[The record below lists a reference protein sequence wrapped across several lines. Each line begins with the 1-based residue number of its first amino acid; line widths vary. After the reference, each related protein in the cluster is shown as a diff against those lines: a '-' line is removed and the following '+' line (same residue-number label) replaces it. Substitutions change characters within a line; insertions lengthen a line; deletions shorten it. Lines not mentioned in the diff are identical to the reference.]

1 MRRKGFYI
9 IFLLLTAFLLSSCSL
24 RRHVPQGQYLVRQNY
39 IIIDSAKF
47 DVSESELSNY
57 ITQKPY
63 RGLISLNL
71 KPWVYYVTKDKTDKK
86 TMRWLNETVGQEP
99 FYYEKNSADYSSQ
112 QMERY
117 LDHVGY
123 FNSKVT
129 NSVKT
134 RRFKAFVIYNV
145 KLGRPYTINA
155 FKYDIPDTLISRYVH
170 RIAPAYPIKEGDIY
184 DEYKLNEIRDQI
196 TEMMRNRGYYYF
208 TRDNITYEVDSNFHN
223 HTLSVTMK
231 IADMKNEADGSTQPH
246 KQYVINSISIY
257 PNYILNYQGVEPT
270 STDSITVEVGRK
282 KEPNKL
288 KFYYFG
294 KPMIKPQT
302 FSQAIQIQTGM
313 PYSLRRVTQTYNA
326 LNNFKAFNNINITFD
341 TVPNAPDTA
350 NLLDCRIT
358 MQQVD
363 RHSYTFQ
370 LEGTRAESDLGIKG
384 GLSYTNRNIF
394 RGAEI
399 LQISLRGGLEAQKVI
414 SLDTL
419 DRTDKLFNTK
429 EFGLTASLIFP
440 KFLSPF
446 PLRNFARDYQPKTN
460 ITLGFNGQVRYYYTR
475 YIIQA
480 SYGFDWKSNT
490 RLQHFLTPIYLN
502 TVKISN
508 LNKDFKR
515 ILDQEYNQRK
525 KDQYTDHL
533 IFGLRYSFVYNTQN
547 LYRKGSFIYL
557 RTDFET
563 SGNLISLFN
572 KTNLIDENEAH
583 HELFG
588 IRYAQYVR
596 GNFDFRQHIL
606 IHNETWLVFR
616 EQIGLGI
623 PFGNSKDMPFE
634 RSFYAGG
641 ANGMRGWRYR
651 SLGPGA
657 YIPTQN
663 DLEQIGDLQLEM
675 NAEFRFPIYDIVK
688 GAVFVDAGNVW
699 TYTANEA
706 LPNGNF
712 EFDTFYKQLAM
723 DAGIGLRFDIKFIVL
738 RADIAMAMLNP
749 YRDES
754 GSRWRFNG
762 KYRNWNFNIGIGY
775 PF

>member
-99 FYYEKNSADYSSQ
+99 FCYEKNSADYSSQ

-155 FKYDIPDTLISRYVH
+155 LKYDIPDTLISRYVH

-231 IADMKNEADGSTQPH
+231 IADMKNEADGSMQPH

-282 KEPNKL
+282 KVPNKL

-313 PYSLRRVTQTYNA
+313 PYSLRRVTQTYSA
-326 LNNFKAFNNINITFD
+326 LNNFKAFSNINITFD

-419 DRTDKLFNTK
+419 DRADKLFNTK
-429 EFGLTASLIFP
+429 EIGLTASLIFP

-533 IFGLRYSFVYNTQN
+533 IFGLRYSFVFNTQN

-706 LPNGNF
+706 LPDGNF

>member
-86 TMRWLNETVGQEP
+86 SMRWLNETVGQEP

-282 KEPNKL
+282 KVPNKL

-313 PYSLRRVTQTYNA
+313 PYSLRRVTQTYSA
-326 LNNFKAFNNINITFD
+326 LNNFKAFSNINITFD

-419 DRTDKLFNTK
+419 DRADKLFNTK
-429 EFGLTASLIFP
+429 EIGLTASLIFP

-480 SYGFDWKSNT
+480 SYGFDWKSNM

-688 GAVFVDAGNVW
+688 GVVFVDAGNVW

-706 LPNGNF
+706 LPDGNF

>member
-86 TMRWLNETVGQEP
+86 SMRWLNETVGQEP
-99 FYYEKNSADYSSQ
+99 FCYEKNSADYSSQ

-231 IADMKNEADGSTQPH
+231 IADMKNEADGSMQPH

-282 KEPNKL
+282 KVPNKL

-313 PYSLRRVTQTYNA
+313 PYSLRRVTQTYSA
-326 LNNFKAFNNINITFD
+326 LNNFKAFSNINITFD

-419 DRTDKLFNTK
+419 DRADKLFNTK
-429 EFGLTASLIFP
+429 EIGLTASLIFP

-706 LPNGNF
+706 LPDGNF

>member
-99 FYYEKNSADYSSQ
+99 FCYEKNSADYSSQ

-155 FKYDIPDTLISRYVH
+155 LKYDIPDTLISRYVH

-231 IADMKNEADGSTQPH
+231 IADMKNEADGSMQPH

-282 KEPNKL
+282 KVPNKL

-313 PYSLRRVTQTYNA
+313 PYSLRRVTQTYSA
-326 LNNFKAFNNINITFD
+326 LNNFKAFSNINITFD

-419 DRTDKLFNTK
+419 DRADKLFNTK
-429 EFGLTASLIFP
+429 EIGLTASLIFP

-706 LPNGNF
+706 LPDGNF

>member
-24 RRHVPQGQYLVRQNY
+24 RHHVPQGQYLVRQNY

-170 RIAPAYPIKEGDIY
+170 RIAPAYPIKEGDVY

-326 LNNFKAFNNINITFD
+326 LNNFKAFI
-341 TVPNAPDTA
+341 VAYSNAPS
-350 NLLDCRIT
+350 N
-358 MQQVD
+358 QVAVAKIM
-363 RHSYTFQ
+363 FGAIAPQ
-370 LEGTRAESDLGIKG
+370 GI
-384 GLSYTNRNIF
+384 L
-394 RGAEI
+394 
-399 LQISLRGGLEAQKVI
+399 
-414 SLDTL
+414 
-419 DRTDKLFNTK
+419 
-429 EFGLTASLIFP
+429 P
-440 KFLSPF
+440 
-446 PLRNFARDYQPKTN
+446 
-460 ITLGFNGQVRYYYTR
+460 
-475 YIIQA
+475 
-480 SYGFDWKSNT
+480 
-490 RLQHFLTPIYLN
+490 
-502 TVKISN
+502 
-508 LNKDFKR
+508 
-515 ILDQEYNQRK
+515 
-525 KDQYTDHL
+525 
-533 IFGLRYSFVYNTQN
+533 
-547 LYRKGSFIYL
+547 
-557 RTDFET
+557 
-563 SGNLISLFN
+563 
-572 KTNLIDENEAH
+572 
-583 HELFG
+583 
-588 IRYAQYVR
+588 
-596 GNFDFRQHIL
+596 
-606 IHNETWLVFR
+606 
-616 EQIGLGI
+616 
-623 PFGNSKDMPFE
+623 
-634 RSFYAGG
+634 
-641 ANGMRGWRYR
+641 
-651 SLGPGA
+651 
-657 YIPTQN
+657 
-663 DLEQIGDLQLEM
+663 
-675 NAEFRFPIYDIVK
+675 
-688 GAVFVDAGNVW
+688 VDAGRFKAG
-699 TYTANEA
+699 YKA
-706 LPNGNF
+706 LVNPWF
-712 EFDTFYKQLAM
+712 E
-723 DAGIGLRFDIKFIVL
+723 
-738 RADIAMAMLNP
+738 
-749 YRDES
+749 
-754 GSRWRFNG
+754 
-762 KYRNWNFNIGIGY
+762 
-775 PF
+775 

>member
-86 TMRWLNETVGQEP
+86 SMRWLNETVGQEP
-99 FYYEKNSADYSSQ
+99 FCYEKNSADYSSQ

-155 FKYDIPDTLISRYVH
+155 LKYDIPDTLISRYVH

-231 IADMKNEADGSTQPH
+231 IADMKNEADGSMQPH

-282 KEPNKL
+282 KVPNKL

-313 PYSLRRVTQTYNA
+313 PYSLRRVTQTYSA
-326 LNNFKAFNNINITFD
+326 LNNFKAFSNINITFD

-419 DRTDKLFNTK
+419 DRADKLFNTK
-429 EFGLTASLIFP
+429 EIGLTASLIFP

-533 IFGLRYSFVYNTQN
+533 IFGLRYSFVFNTQN

-706 LPNGNF
+706 LPDGNF

>member
-1 MRRKGFYI
+1 M
-9 IFLLLTAFLLSSCSL
+9 
-24 RRHVPQGQYLVRQNY
+24 
-39 IIIDSAKF
+39 
-47 DVSESELSNY
+47 
-57 ITQKPY
+57 
-63 RGLISLNL
+63 
-71 KPWVYYVTKDKTDKK
+71 
-86 TMRWLNETVGQEP
+86 
-99 FYYEKNSADYSSQ
+99 
-112 QMERY
+112 
-117 LDHVGY
+117 
-123 FNSKVT
+123 
-129 NSVKT
+129 
-134 RRFKAFVIYNV
+134 
-145 KLGRPYTINA
+145 
-155 FKYDIPDTLISRYVH
+155 
-170 RIAPAYPIKEGDIY
+170 
-184 DEYKLNEIRDQI
+184 
-196 TEMMRNRGYYYF
+196 
-208 TRDNITYEVDSNFHN
+208 
-223 HTLSVTMK
+223 
-231 IADMKNEADGSTQPH
+231 
-246 KQYVINSISIY
+246 
-257 PNYILNYQGVEPT
+257 
-270 STDSITVEVGRK
+270 
-282 KEPNKL
+282 
-288 KFYYFG
+288 
-294 KPMIKPQT
+294 
-302 FSQAIQIQTGM
+302 
-313 PYSLRRVTQTYNA
+313 
-326 LNNFKAFNNINITFD
+326 
-341 TVPNAPDTA
+341 
-350 NLLDCRIT
+350 
-358 MQQVD
+358 
-363 RHSYTFQ
+363 
-370 LEGTRAESDLGIKG
+370 
-384 GLSYTNRNIF
+384 
-394 RGAEI
+394 
-399 LQISLRGGLEAQKVI
+399 
-414 SLDTL
+414 
-419 DRTDKLFNTK
+419 
-429 EFGLTASLIFP
+429 
-440 KFLSPF
+440 
-446 PLRNFARDYQPKTN
+446 
-460 ITLGFNGQVRYYYTR
+460 
-475 YIIQA
+475 
-480 SYGFDWKSNT
+480 
-490 RLQHFLTPIYLN
+490 
-502 TVKISN
+502 
-508 LNKDFKR
+508 
-515 ILDQEYNQRK
+515 
-525 KDQYTDHL
+525 

-706 LPNGNF
+706 LPDGNF